1 MRPVWDS
8 HIINIEGKFFSFS
21 QMTILRTLFNRYGFA
36 FFRFTAGCFPIF
48 FNISL
53 KAEYTKKETS
63 GFTGLLRS
71 TKFVG
76 YSKQYKVK
84 ILNKIRKYVILK
96 TVRTIDDRS

>member
-1 MRPVWDS
+1 
-8 HIINIEGKFFSFS
+8 
-21 QMTILRTLFNRYGFA
+21 LNRYGFA

-96 TVRTIDDRS
+96 TVRTIERLKSVRSIVHRYRENSNK